1 MPTTLSPAFFPHI
14 FEDILR
20 LTDRPTLLAAR
31 LVSTAMCDSA
41 NRLLSGDYLI
51 LETCAMEDHIELLAF
66 SDGSPS
72 EGISSCRTV
81 PYFHPTANLT
91 AQYQAVNRAR
101 ILCLFI
107 NCNFARRRLNSL
119 LQHVH
124 PSCEVELCC
133 ATLLHNLSFATDICL
148 PACATLSLQSS
159 MSCSCSGRL
168 HPESTAVKAP
178 GVLRHKASRVRLYVQ
193 SESVT
198 DPTSSTVCYRCPL
211 VAGAVNGGVTHLT
224 VSGNVCT
231 LPEHFQNVN
240 VNSSTNLQILIEGD
254 GGLGTAAVNSLR
266 QATAQ
271 QFKIPVEQVQYTFDY
286 SRVH

>member
-41 NRLLSGDYLI
+41 NRLLSSDYLI
-51 LETCAMEDHIELLAF
+51 LETYAMENHIELLAF

-72 EGISSCRTV
+72 EDCISSCRTV

-101 ILCLFI
+101 ILRLFI

-119 LQHVH
+119 LQQVH
-124 PSCEVELCC
+124 PSCEVELWCD
-133 ATLLHNLSFATDICL
+133 TLHDLSFATDICL

-159 MSCSCSGRL
+159 MSCSCSGRVP
-168 HPESTAVKAP
+168 PESTAVEAP
-178 GVLRHKASRVRLYVQ
+178 GVLRHNASRVRLYVE

-198 DPTSSTVCYRCPL
+198 DTTSSTVCYRCPL

-224 VSGNVCT
+224 VSGNVCA
-231 LPEHFQNVN
+231 LPRHFQNVN
-240 VNSSTNLQILIEGD
+240 VNSSPDLQILIEGD
-254 GGLGTAAVNSLR
+254 GGLGPAAVNSLR

-271 QFKIPVEQVQYTFDY
+271 HFKIPVEQVQYTFDC